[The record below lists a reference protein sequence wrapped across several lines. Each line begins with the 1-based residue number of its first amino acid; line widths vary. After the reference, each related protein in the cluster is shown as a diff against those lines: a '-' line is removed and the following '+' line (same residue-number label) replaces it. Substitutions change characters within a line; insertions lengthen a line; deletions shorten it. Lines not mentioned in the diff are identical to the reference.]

1 MESKFEAGTLDKLV
15 QKLESEGPEYR
26 KAVDNLISACYK
38 AAKTGLTMNDIASLS
53 TMGWMM
59 SENPELEGIYHF
71 ILSKTSQDQTVN

>member
-1 MESKFEAGTLDKLV
+1 MESKFEAGTLDKLME
-15 QKLESEGPEYR
+15 KLESEGPEYR

-38 AAKTGLTMNDIASLS
+38 AAKSGLTMQDIASLS

-71 ILSKTSQDQTVN
+71 IISKANQDQTVN